1 MGHVTVTV
9 KDGEGPKM
17 PDGGW
22 GWIVVAASLC
32 IHLIQDGIAFSFGVL
47 FVEFTREFE
56 ASKTSASWV
65 GSLFLSV
72 PLITGPFMSILV
84 DKYGCRRM
92 TLVAGLVSATGFILS
107 YFAKSIVVMYF
118 TFGIISGTGLG
129 LTYVTA
135 IVAVA
140 FWFDKKR
147 NLAVGLGACGT
158 GIGTIVYA
166 PFTNYLVEEF
176 GWRWSLI
183 LLAGTLLNICVG
195 GAVMRDPDWLIK
207 QKKEENEEK
216 NKEPPINLIALKNLL
231 QNDEVNKNNT
241 YIFTDPK
248 GLSECNDNSN
258 HQSLLLISEV
268 PNEQNIS
275 MFREK
280 LENSDKTTNHNTSA
294 VQEKVCTHHY

>member
-22 GWIVVAASLC
+22 GWVVVAASLC

-47 FVEFTREFE
+47 FVEFTREFQ

-72 PLITGPFMSILV
+72 PLITGPLMSILV

-158 GIGTIVYA
+158 GIGTIVFA
-166 PFTNYLVEEF
+166 PFTNYLVEQF

-216 NKEPPINLIALKNLL
+216 NKEPPINLVAIKSSFQNNEINGKNSYIA
-231 QNDEVNKNNT
+231 
-241 YIFTDPK
+241 TDPRRF
-248 GLSECNDNSN
+248 SASNDSN
-258 HQSLLLISEV
+258 NHHSSLVILQSSD
-268 PNEQNIS
+268 
-275 MFREK
+275 EK
-280 LENSDKTTNHNTSA
+280 KTLENSDKISNHNVEANSLTLD
-294 VQEKVCTHHY
+294 EKVGA